1 MGIVYKSSVKK
12 KFNTKVIHSGHSSD
26 NETGAVM
33 PPIHLSSTFKQN
45 KPGDFQYEYARTKNP
60 SRDILEKLLASIE
73 SGKQAFA
80 FSSGMAAIN
89 TVCDLFGENY
99 HVICSDDVY
108 GGTRRLFDK
117 VKTNIDVTY
126 VDFDTNVNWD
136 DIVTERTKFVW
147 AETPSNPLMKIIDIK
162 NTAEIA
168 HGFNLPVICDNTFA
182 SPYNQRPL
190 ELGADLVVSSSTKYL
205 GGHSDIVGGSIVIKD
220 QDLYAEK
227 ISYLQN
233 AVGAIPSPF
242 DCYLLTRS
250 IKTLSVRMQK
260 HNENGEKVAN
270 FLESHPKVI
279 KIHYPGTD
287 QKYKSIASKQMS
299 GFGGMM
305 SIVLDTNLEGVNKF
319 LSHLKI
325 FTLAE
330 SLGGVESLIEHP
342 AIMTHASI
350 EKKIRDSLGI
360 SDSLLRLSVGIEDVE
375 DIIDDLNQAL
385 DTI

>member
-1 MGIVYKSSVKK
+1 MKK
-12 KFNTKVIHSGHSSD
+12 KFNTKVIHSGHGSD

-279 KIHYPGTD
+279 KIHYPGKD

-305 SIVLDTNLEGVNKF
+305 SIVLDTNLEGVNTF

-350 EKKIRDSLGI
+350 DKKIRDSLGI

>member
-1 MGIVYKSSVKK
+1 VKK
-12 KFNTKVIHSGHSSD
+12 KFNTKVIHSGHGSD

-45 KPGDFQYEYARTKNP
+45 KPGDFEYEYARTKNP
-60 SRDILEKLLASIE
+60 TRDILEKLLASIE

-117 VKTNIDVTY
+117 VKSNIDVTY

-270 FLESHPKVI
+270 FLESHPKII

-287 QKYKSIASKQMS
+287 QKYKSIAIKQMS

-350 EKKIRDSLGI
+350 DKKIRDSLGI
-360 SDSLLRLSVGIEDVE
+360 TDSLLRLSIGIEDVE
-375 DIIDDLNQAL
+375 DLIDDLNQAL

>member
-1 MGIVYKSSVKK
+1 MVKK
-12 KFNTKVIHSGHSSD
+12 KFNTKVIHSGHGSD

-136 DIVTERTKFVW
+136 DIVNDRTKFVW

-162 NTAEIA
+162 NTVEIA
-168 HGFNLPVICDNTFA
+168 HGFKLPVICDNTFA

-220 QDLYAEK
+220 QDLYGEK
-227 ISYLQN
+227 IAYLQN

-260 HNENGEKVAN
+260 HNENGEKVAS
-270 FLESHPKVI
+270 FLESHPKII

-305 SIVLDTNLEGVNKF
+305 SIVLDTNLEGVNTF
-319 LSHLKI
+319 LSNLKI

-350 EKKIRDSLGI
+350 DKKIRDSLGI

-375 DIIDDLNQAL
+375 DIIEDLKQAL
-385 DTI
+385 ETI

>member
-1 MGIVYKSSVKK
+1 MKK
-12 KFNTKVIHSGHSSD
+12 KFNTKVIHSGHGSD

-126 VDFDTNVNWD
+126 VDFDTNINWD
-136 DIVTERTKFVW
+136 DVVTERTKFVW

-190 ELGADLVVSSSTKYL
+190 ELGVDLVVSSSTKYL

-270 FLESHPKVI
+270 FLESHPKII

-305 SIVLDTNLEGVNKF
+305 SIVLDTNLEGVNTF

-350 EKKIRDSLGI
+350 DKKIRDSLGI

>member
-1 MGIVYKSSVKK
+1 MVKK
-12 KFNTKVIHSGHSSD
+12 KFSTKVIHSGHGSD

-73 SGKQAFA
+73 SGEQAFA

-126 VDFDTNVNWD
+126 VDFDSNVNWD
-136 DIVTERTKFVW
+136 DIVNNRTKFIW

-205 GGHSDIVGGSIVIKD
+205 GGHSDIVGGSIIVKD
-220 QDLYAEK
+220 QDLYGEK
-227 ISYLQN
+227 IAYLQN

-260 HNENGEKVAN
+260 HNENGEKVAS
-270 FLESHPKVI
+270 FLESHPKII

-305 SIVLDTNLEGVNKF
+305 SIILDTNLDGVNAF
-319 LSHLKI
+319 LSNLKI

-350 EKKIRDSLGI
+350 DKKIRDSLGI
-360 SDSLLRLSVGIEDVE
+360 SDTLLRLSVGIEDVE
-375 DIIDDLNQAL
+375 DIIDDLKQAL
-385 DTI
+385 ENI

>member
-287 QKYKSIASKQMS
+287 QKYKSIASNQMS

-305 SIVLDTNLEGVNKF
+305 SIVLDTNLEGVNTF

-350 EKKIRDSLGI
+350 DKKIRDSLGI

>member
-1 MGIVYKSSVKK
+1 MVKK
-12 KFNTKVIHSGHSSD
+12 KFNTKVIHSGHGSD
-26 NETGAVM
+26 KETGAVM

-136 DIVTERTKFVW
+136 DIVNDRTKFVW

-168 HGFNLPVICDNTFA
+168 HGFKLPVICDNTFA

-220 QDLYAEK
+220 QDLYGEK
-227 ISYLQN
+227 IAYLQN

-260 HNENGEKVAN
+260 HNENGEKVAS
-270 FLESHPKVI
+270 FLESHPKI
-279 KIHYPGTD
+279 TKIHYPGTD

-305 SIVLDTNLEGVNKF
+305 SIVLDTNLEGVNTF
-319 LSHLKI
+319 LSNLKI

-350 EKKIRDSLGI
+350 DKKIRDSLGI

-375 DIIDDLNQAL
+375 DIIEDLKQAL
-385 DTI
+385 ETI

>member
-1 MGIVYKSSVKK
+1 MVKK
-12 KFNTKVIHSGHSSD
+12 KFSTKVIHSGHGSD

-73 SGKQAFA
+73 SGEQAFA

-136 DIVTERTKFVW
+136 DIVNDRTKFVW

-162 NTAEIA
+162 NTVEIA
-168 HGFNLPVICDNTFA
+168 HGFKLPVICDNTFA

-220 QDLYAEK
+220 QDLYGEK
-227 ISYLQN
+227 IAYLQN

-260 HNENGEKVAN
+260 HNENGEKVAS
-270 FLESHPKVI
+270 FLESHPKI
-279 KIHYPGTD
+279 TKIHYPGTD

-305 SIVLDTNLEGVNKF
+305 SVVLDTNLEGVNTF
-319 LSHLKI
+319 LSNLKI

-350 EKKIRDSLGI
+350 DKKIRDSLGI
-360 SDSLLRLSVGIEDVE
+360 SDSLLRLSVGIEDVS
-375 DIIDDLNQAL
+375 DIIEDLKQAL
-385 DTI
+385 ETI

>member
-1 MGIVYKSSVKK
+1 MVKK
-12 KFNTKVIHSGHSSD
+12 KFSTKVIHSGHGSD

-73 SGKQAFA
+73 SGQQAFA

-136 DIVTERTKFVW
+136 DIVNDRTKFVW

-162 NTAEIA
+162 NTVEIA
-168 HGFNLPVICDNTFA
+168 HGFKLPVICDNTFA

-220 QDLYAEK
+220 QDLYGEK
-227 ISYLQN
+227 IAYLQN

-260 HNENGEKVAN
+260 HNENGEKVAS
-270 FLESHPKVI
+270 FLESHPKI
-279 KIHYPGTD
+279 TKIHYPGTD

-305 SIVLDTNLEGVNKF
+305 SIVLDTNLEGVNTF
-319 LSHLKI
+319 LSNLKI

-350 EKKIRDSLGI
+350 DKKIRDSLGI

-375 DIIDDLNQAL
+375 DIIEDLKQAL
-385 DTI
+385 ETI

>member
-1 MGIVYKSSVKK
+1 MVKK
-12 KFNTKVIHSGHSSD
+12 KFSTKVIHSGHGSD

-126 VDFDTNVNWD
+126 VDFDSNVNWD
-136 DIVTERTKFVW
+136 DIVNDRTKFVW

-162 NTAEIA
+162 NTAEIV
-168 HGFNLPVICDNTFA
+168 HGFKLPVICDNTFA

-220 QDLYAEK
+220 QDLYGEK
-227 ISYLQN
+227 IAYLQN

-260 HNENGEKVAN
+260 HNENGEKVAS
-270 FLESHPKVI
+270 FLESHPKI
-279 KIHYPGTD
+279 TKIHYPGTD

-305 SIVLDTNLEGVNKF
+305 SVVLDTNLEGINTF
-319 LSHLKI
+319 LSNLKI

-350 EKKIRDSLGI
+350 DKKIRDSLGI

-375 DIIDDLNQAL
+375 DIIEDLKQAL
-385 DTI
+385 ETI

>member
-1 MGIVYKSSVKK
+1 MVKK
-12 KFNTKVIHSGHSSD
+12 KFSTKVIHSGHGSD

-136 DIVTERTKFVW
+136 DIVNDRTKFVW

-162 NTAEIA
+162 NTVEIA
-168 HGFNLPVICDNTFA
+168 HGFKLPVICDNTFA

-220 QDLYAEK
+220 QDLYGEK
-227 ISYLQN
+227 IAYLQN

-260 HNENGEKVAN
+260 HNENGEKVAS
-270 FLESHPKVI
+270 FLESHPKI
-279 KIHYPGTD
+279 TKIHYPGTD

-305 SIVLDTNLEGVNKF
+305 SVVLDTNLEGINTF
-319 LSHLKI
+319 LSNLKI

-350 EKKIRDSLGI
+350 DKKIRDSLGI

-375 DIIDDLNQAL
+375 DIIEDLKQAL
-385 DTI
+385 ETI

>member
-1 MGIVYKSSVKK
+1 MVKK
-12 KFNTKVIHSGHSSD
+12 KFSTKVIHSGHGSD
-26 NETGAVM
+26 NKTGAVM

-73 SGKQAFA
+73 SGEQAFA

-136 DIVTERTKFVW
+136 DIVNDRTKFVW

-162 NTAEIA
+162 NTVEIA
-168 HGFNLPVICDNTFA
+168 HGFKLPVICDNTFA

-220 QDLYAEK
+220 QDLYGEK
-227 ISYLQN
+227 IAYLQN

-260 HNENGEKVAN
+260 HNENGEKVAS
-270 FLESHPKVI
+270 FLESHPKI
-279 KIHYPGTD
+279 TKIHYPGTD

-305 SIVLDTNLEGVNKF
+305 SIVLDTNLEGVNTF
-319 LSHLKI
+319 LSNLKI

-350 EKKIRDSLGI
+350 DKKIRDSLGI

-375 DIIDDLNQAL
+375 DIIEDLKQAL
-385 DTI
+385 ETI

>member
-1 MGIVYKSSVKK
+1 MVKK
-12 KFNTKVIHSGHSSD
+12 KFSTKVIHSGHGSD

-73 SGKQAFA
+73 SGEQAFA

-89 TVCDLFGENY
+89 TVCDLFGDNY

-136 DIVTERTKFVW
+136 DIVNDRTKFVW
-147 AETPSNPLMKIIDIK
+147 VETPSNPLMKIIDIK
-162 NTAEIA
+162 NTVEIA
-168 HGFNLPVICDNTFA
+168 HGFKLPVICDNTFA

-220 QDLYAEK
+220 QDLYGEK
-227 ISYLQN
+227 IAYLQN

-260 HNENGEKVAN
+260 HNENGEKVAS
-270 FLESHPKVI
+270 FLESHPKI
-279 KIHYPGTD
+279 TKIHYPATD

-305 SIVLDTNLEGVNKF
+305 SVVLDINLEGVNTF
-319 LSHLKI
+319 LSNLKI

-350 EKKIRDSLGI
+350 DKKIRDSLGI

-375 DIIDDLNQAL
+375 DIIDDLKQAL

>member
-1 MGIVYKSSVKK
+1 MKK
-12 KFNTKVIHSGHSSD
+12 KFNTKVIHSGHGSD

-117 VKTNIDVTY
+117 IKTNIDVTY

-305 SIVLDTNLEGVNKF
+305 SIVLDTNLEGVNTF

>member
-1 MGIVYKSSVKK
+1 MKK
-12 KFNTKVIHSGHSSD
+12 KFNTKVIHSGHGSD

-73 SGKQAFA
+73 SGTQAFA

-99 HVICSDDVY
+99 HVVCSDDVY
-108 GGTRRLFDK
+108 GGTRRLFDR

-126 VDFDTNVNWD
+126 VDFDSNVNWD
-136 DIVTERTKFVW
+136 DIVTDRTKFVW
-147 AETPSNPLMKIIDIK
+147 TETPSNPLMKIIDIK

-168 HGFNLPVICDNTFA
+168 HGFNVPVICDNTFA

-220 QDLYAEK
+220 AEK
-227 ISYLQN
+227 YGEKIAYLQN

-260 HNENGEKVAN
+260 HNENGETVAK
-270 FLESHPKVI
+270 FLDSHPKI
-279 KIHYPGTD
+279 LKTHYPGTD
-287 QKYKSIASKQMS
+287 LKYKSIALKQMS

-305 SIVLDTNLEGVNKF
+305 SVVLDTNLEGVNTF
-319 LSHLKI
+319 LSSLKI

-350 EKKIRDSLGI
+350 DKKIRDSLGI

-375 DIIDDLNQAL
+375 DIIDDLKQAL

>member
-1 MGIVYKSSVKK
+1 MKK
-12 KFNTKVIHSGHSSD
+12 KFNTKVIHSGHGSD

-33 PPIHLSSTFKQN
+33 PPIHLSSTFKQK

-117 VKTNIDVTY
+117 VKTNIDITY

-168 HGFNLPVICDNTFA
+168 HDFNLPVICDNTFA

-220 QDLYAEK
+220 QDQYAEK

-287 QKYKSIASKQMS
+287 QKYKSIASKQMN

-305 SIVLDTNLEGVNKF
+305 SIVLDTNLEGVNTF

-350 EKKIRDSLGI
+350 DKKIRDSLGI

>member
-1 MGIVYKSSVKK
+1 MKK
-12 KFNTKVIHSGHSSD
+12 KFNTKVIHSGHGSD

-89 TVCDLFGENY
+89 TICDLFGENY

-117 VKTNIDVTY
+117 VKTNIDITY

-162 NTAEIA
+162 NIAEIA
-168 HGFNLPVICDNTFA
+168 HDFNLPVICDNTFA

-190 ELGADLVVSSSTKYL
+190 EIGADLVVSSSTKYL

-287 QKYKSIASKQMS
+287 QKYKSIASKQMN

-305 SIVLDTNLEGVNKF
+305 SIVLDTNLEGVNTF

-350 EKKIRDSLGI
+350 DKKIRDSLGI

>member
-1 MGIVYKSSVKK
+1 MVKK
-12 KFNTKVIHSGHSSD
+12 KFSTKVIHSGHGSD
-26 NETGAVM
+26 KETGAVM

-136 DIVTERTKFVW
+136 DIVNDRTKFVW
-147 AETPSNPLMKIIDIK
+147 VETPSNPLMKIIDIK

-168 HGFNLPVICDNTFA
+168 HGFKLPVICDNTFA

-220 QDLYAEK
+220 QDLYGEK
-227 ISYLQN
+227 IAYLQN

-260 HNENGEKVAN
+260 HNENGEKVAS
-270 FLESHPKVI
+270 FLESHPKI
-279 KIHYPGTD
+279 TKIHYPGTD

-305 SIVLDTNLEGVNKF
+305 SVVLDTNLEGVNTF
-319 LSHLKI
+319 LSNLKI

-350 EKKIRDSLGI
+350 DKKIRDSLGI

-375 DIIDDLNQAL
+375 DIIEDLKQAL
-385 DTI
+385 ETI

>member
-1 MGIVYKSSVKK
+1 MVKK
-12 KFNTKVIHSGHSSD
+12 KFSTKVIHSGHGSD

-73 SGKQAFA
+73 SGEQAFA

-89 TVCDLFGENY
+89 TVCDVFGENY

-136 DIVTERTKFVW
+136 DIVNDRTKFVW

-190 ELGADLVVSSSTKYL
+190 EVGADLVVSSSTKYL

-220 QDLYAEK
+220 QDLYGEK
-227 ISYLQN
+227 IAYLQN

-260 HNENGEKVAN
+260 HNENGEKVAS
-270 FLESHPKVI
+270 FLESHPKI
-279 KIHYPGTD
+279 TKIHYPGTD

-305 SIVLDTNLEGVNKF
+305 SVVLDTNLEGVNTF
-319 LSHLKI
+319 LSNLKI

-350 EKKIRDSLGI
+350 DKKIRDSLGI

-375 DIIDDLNQAL
+375 DIIEDLKQAL
-385 DTI
+385 ETI

>member
-1 MGIVYKSSVKK
+1 MVKK
-12 KFNTKVIHSGHSSD
+12 KFSTKVIHSGHGSD
-26 NETGAVM
+26 KETGAVM

-136 DIVTERTKFVW
+136 DIVNDRTKFVW

-168 HGFNLPVICDNTFA
+168 HGFKLPVICDNTFA

-220 QDLYAEK
+220 QDLYGEK
-227 ISYLQN
+227 IAYLQN

-260 HNENGEKVAN
+260 HNENGEKVAS
-270 FLESHPKVI
+270 FLKSHPKI
-279 KIHYPGTD
+279 TKIHYPGTD

-305 SIVLDTNLEGVNKF
+305 SIVLDTNLEGVNTF
-319 LSHLKI
+319 LSNLKI

-350 EKKIRDSLGI
+350 DKKIRDSLGI

-375 DIIDDLNQAL
+375 DIIEDLKQAL
-385 DTI
+385 ETI

>member
-1 MGIVYKSSVKK
+1 MVKK
-12 KFNTKVIHSGHSSD
+12 KFSTKVIHSGHGSD

-73 SGKQAFA
+73 SGEQAFA

-136 DIVTERTKFVW
+136 DIVNDRTKFVW

-162 NTAEIA
+162 NTVEIA
-168 HGFNLPVICDNTFA
+168 HGFKLPVICDNTFA

-220 QDLYAEK
+220 QDLYGEK
-227 ISYLQN
+227 IAYLQN

-260 HNENGEKVAN
+260 HNENGEKVAS
-270 FLESHPKVI
+270 FLESHPKI
-279 KIHYPGTD
+279 TKIHYPGTD

-305 SIVLDTNLEGVNKF
+305 SIVLHTNLEGVNTF
-319 LSHLKI
+319 LSNLKI

-350 EKKIRDSLGI
+350 DKKIRDSLGI

-375 DIIDDLNQAL
+375 DIIEDLKQAL
-385 DTI
+385 ETI

>member
-1 MGIVYKSSVKK
+1 MKK
-12 KFNTKVIHSGHSSD
+12 KFNTKVIHSGHGSD

-126 VDFDTNVNWD
+126 VDFDTNINWD
-136 DIVTERTKFVW
+136 DVVTERTKFVW

-190 ELGADLVVSSSTKYL
+190 ELGVDLVVSSSTKYL

-270 FLESHPKVI
+270 FLESHPKII

-305 SIVLDTNLEGVNKF
+305 SIVLDTNLEGVNTF

>member
-1 MGIVYKSSVKK
+1 MVKK
-12 KFNTKVIHSGHSSD
+12 KFSTKVIHSGHGSD

-73 SGKQAFA
+73 SGEQAFA

-136 DIVTERTKFVW
+136 DIVNDRTKFVW

-162 NTAEIA
+162 NTVEIA
-168 HGFNLPVICDNTFA
+168 HGFKLPVICDNTFA

-220 QDLYAEK
+220 QDLYGEK
-227 ISYLQN
+227 IAYLQN

-260 HNENGEKVAN
+260 HNENGEKVAS
-270 FLESHPKVI
+270 FLESHPKI
-279 KIHYPGTD
+279 TKIHYPGTD

-305 SIVLDTNLEGVNKF
+305 SIVLDTNLEGVNTF
-319 LSHLKI
+319 LSNLKI

-350 EKKIRDSLGI
+350 DKKIRDNLGI

-375 DIIDDLNQAL
+375 DIIEDLKQAL
-385 DTI
+385 ETI

>member
-1 MGIVYKSSVKK
+1 MVKK
-12 KFNTKVIHSGHSSD
+12 KFSTKVIHSGHGSD

-45 KPGDFQYEYARTKNP
+45 KPGDSQYEYARTKNP

-73 SGKQAFA
+73 SGEQAFA

-136 DIVTERTKFVW
+136 DIVNDRTKFVW

-162 NTAEIA
+162 NTVEIA
-168 HGFNLPVICDNTFA
+168 HGFKLPVICDNTFA

-220 QDLYAEK
+220 QDLYGEK
-227 ISYLQN
+227 IAYLQN

-260 HNENGEKVAN
+260 HNENGEKVAS
-270 FLESHPKVI
+270 FLESHPKI
-279 KIHYPGTD
+279 TKIHYPGTD

-305 SIVLDTNLEGVNKF
+305 SIVLDTSLEGVNSF
-319 LSHLKI
+319 LSNLKI

-350 EKKIRDSLGI
+350 DKKIRDSLGI

-375 DIIDDLNQAL
+375 DIIEDLKQAL
-385 DTI
+385 ETI

>member
-1 MGIVYKSSVKK
+1 MKK
-12 KFNTKVIHSGHSSD
+12 KFNTKVIHSGHGSD

-73 SGKQAFA
+73 SGKQAFT

-117 VKTNIDVTY
+117 VKTNIDITY

-168 HGFNLPVICDNTFA
+168 HDFNLPVICDNTFA

-190 ELGADLVVSSSTKYL
+190 EIGADLVVSSSTKYL

-287 QKYKSIASKQMS
+287 QKYKSIASKQMN

-305 SIVLDTNLEGVNKF
+305 SIVLDTNLEGVNTF

-350 EKKIRDSLGI
+350 DKKIRDSLGI

>member
-12 KFNTKVIHSGHSSD
+12 KFNTKVIHSGHGSD

-117 VKTNIDVTY
+117 VKTNIEVTY

-287 QKYKSIASKQMS
+287 QKYKSIASKQMN

-305 SIVLDTNLEGVNKF
+305 SIVLDTNLEGVNTF

-350 EKKIRDSLGI
+350 DKKIRDSLGI

>member
-1 MGIVYKSSVKK
+1 MKK

-227 ISYLQN
+227 ILYLQN

-305 SIVLDTNLEGVNKF
+305 SIVLDTNLEGVNTF

-350 EKKIRDSLGI
+350 DKKIRDSLGI

>member
-1 MGIVYKSSVKK
+1 MVKK
-12 KFNTKVIHSGHSSD
+12 KFSTKVIHSGHGSD

-73 SGKQAFA
+73 YGEQAFA

-136 DIVTERTKFVW
+136 DIVNDRTKFVW

-162 NTAEIA
+162 NTVEIA
-168 HGFNLPVICDNTFA
+168 HGFKLPVICDNTFA

-220 QDLYAEK
+220 QDLYGEK
-227 ISYLQN
+227 IAYLQN

-260 HNENGEKVAN
+260 HNENGEKVAS
-270 FLESHPKVI
+270 FLESHPKI
-279 KIHYPGTD
+279 TKIHYPGTD

-305 SIVLDTNLEGVNKF
+305 SVVLDTNLEGVNTF
-319 LSHLKI
+319 LSNLKI

-350 EKKIRDSLGI
+350 DKKIRDSLGI

-375 DIIDDLNQAL
+375 DIIEDLKQAL
-385 DTI
+385 ETI

>member
-1 MGIVYKSSVKK
+1 VKK
-12 KFNTKVIHSGHSSD
+12 KFNTKVIHSGHGSD
-26 NETGAVM
+26 KETGAVM

-45 KPGDFQYEYARTKNP
+45 KPGDFKYEYARTKNP

-73 SGKQAFA
+73 SGTQAFA

-99 HVICSDDVY
+99 HVVCSDDVY
-108 GGTRRLFDK
+108 GGTRRLFDR
-117 VKTNIDVTY
+117 VKTRIDVTY
-126 VDFDTNVNWD
+126 VDFDSNVNWD
-136 DIVTERTKFVW
+136 DIVTDRTKFVW

-168 HGFNLPVICDNTFA
+168 HGFNIPVICDNTFA

-220 QDLYAEK
+220 SEKYGEK
-227 ISYLQN
+227 IAYLQN

-260 HNENGEKVAN
+260 HNENGETVAK
-270 FLESHPKVI
+270 F
-279 KIHYPGTD
+279 
-287 QKYKSIASKQMS
+287 
-299 GFGGMM
+299 
-305 SIVLDTNLEGVNKF
+305 LEGVNTF
-319 LSHLKI
+319 LSSLKI

-350 EKKIRDSLGI
+350 DKKIRDSLGI

-375 DIIDDLNQAL
+375 DIIDDLKQAL
-385 DTI
+385 DAI

>member
-1 MGIVYKSSVKK
+1 MKK
-12 KFNTKVIHSGHSSD
+12 KFNTKVIHSGHGSD

-33 PPIHLSSTFKQN
+33 PPIHLSSTFKQK

-117 VKTNIDVTY
+117 VKTNIEVTY

-287 QKYKSIASKQMS
+287 QKYKSIASKQMN

-305 SIVLDTNLEGVNKF
+305 SIVLDTNLEGVNTF

-350 EKKIRDSLGI
+350 DKKIRDSLGI

>member
-1 MGIVYKSSVKK
+1 MKK
-12 KFNTKVIHSGHSSD
+12 KFNTKVIHSGHGSD

-33 PPIHLSSTFKQN
+33 PPIHLSSTFKQK

-117 VKTNIDVTY
+117 VKTNIDITY

-147 AETPSNPLMKIIDIK
+147 VETPSNPLMKIIDIK
-162 NTAEIA
+162 NIAEIA
-168 HGFNLPVICDNTFA
+168 HDFNLPVICDNTFA

-287 QKYKSIASKQMS
+287 QKYKSIASKQMN

-305 SIVLDTNLEGVNKF
+305 SIVLDTNLEGVNTF

-350 EKKIRDSLGI
+350 DKKIRDSLGI

>member
-1 MGIVYKSSVKK
+1 MKK

-45 KPGDFQYEYARTKNP
+45 KPGDFEYEYARTKNP
-60 SRDILEKLLASIE
+60 TRDILEKLLASIE

-136 DIVTERTKFVW
+136 DIVAERTKFVW

-270 FLESHPKVI
+270 FLESHPKII

-287 QKYKSIASKQMS
+287 QKYKSIATKQMS

-350 EKKIRDSLGI
+350 DKKIRDSLGI
-360 SDSLLRLSVGIEDVE
+360 TDSLLRLSIGIEDVE
-375 DIIDDLNQAL
+375 DLIDDLNQAL

>member
-1 MGIVYKSSVKK
+1 MKK
-12 KFNTKVIHSGHSSD
+12 KFNTKVIHSGHGSD

-33 PPIHLSSTFKQN
+33 PPIHLSSTFKQK

-117 VKTNIDVTY
+117 VKTNIDITY

-168 HGFNLPVICDNTFA
+168 HDFNLPVICDNTFA

-190 ELGADLVVSSSTKYL
+190 EIGADLVVSSSTKYL
-205 GGHSDIVGGSIVIKD
+205 GGHSDIVGGSIVIKH

-287 QKYKSIASKQMS
+287 QKYKSIASKQMN

-305 SIVLDTNLEGVNKF
+305 SIVLDTNLEGVNTF

-350 EKKIRDSLGI
+350 DKKIRDSLGI